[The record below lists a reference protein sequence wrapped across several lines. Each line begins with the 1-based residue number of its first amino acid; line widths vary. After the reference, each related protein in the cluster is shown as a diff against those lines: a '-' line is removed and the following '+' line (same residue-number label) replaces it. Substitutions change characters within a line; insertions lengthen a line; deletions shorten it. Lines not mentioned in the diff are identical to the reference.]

1 MKTKVALA
9 CITTL
14 VLSGCGGG
22 SSEGNE
28 GNNVTAVI
36 SEPIPTRISKKF
48 IDFDNDGV
56 PEFETL
62 YTYNSDGYVTSE
74 LTRRL
79 TSDKNLKYGNLL
91 PTHKSSELIINFDDK
106 NFPVYIEELFNGVSS
121 SKTQFTFDGSKKI
134 SNIVKGNSTYHFSYN
149 SGGNTQ
155 KIDVYNS
162 ENTIIDT
169 YTYTYN
175 QRNQLTEVQSQRLNF
190 NFGWNKDDLIRTL
203 DVSGAQRNSQ
213 FLQNRQYTYES
224 GKLKRENISST
235 IPLDNSTSIKYFAL
249 FEYIHDEKTGK
260 PIGEKR
266 IFNETAGNMD
276 NLFSYEALY
285 EVEEGVCVE
294 VGNMYAMTYKTPRKS
309 GKTTQL
315 LNNCNL

>member
-22 SSEGNE
+22 SNE
-28 GNNVTAVI
+28 GNNVTAAN
-36 SEPIPTRISKKF
+36 SEPIPTRISKKL
-48 IDFDNDGV
+48 IDFDSDGV

-79 TSDKNLKYGNLL
+79 TSNKNLKYGNLL
-91 PTHKSSELIINFDDK
+91 PTHESSELIINFDDN

-121 SKTQFTFDGSKKI
+121 SKTQFTFDDSKKI
-134 SNIVKGNSTYHFSYN
+134 SNVVEGNSTYHFSYN
-149 SGGNTQ
+149 SGGKTQ
-155 KIDVYNS
+155 NIDIYNS

-175 QRNQLTEVQSQRLNF
+175 QRNQLTEVQSQWLNF
-190 NFGWNKDDLIRTL
+190 NFGWNKDNLISTL
-203 DVSGAQRNSQ
+203 DIFGAPRNNQ
-213 FLQNRQYTYES
+213 FLQNRQFTYES
-224 GKLKRENISST
+224 GKLKRENISFS
-235 IPLDNSTSIKYFAL
+235 IPLANNTPTKYFAL
-249 FEYIHDEKTGK
+249 FEYIRDEKTGK
-260 PIGEKR
+260 LIGEKR
-266 IFNETAGNMD
+266 IFNDTEGNID
-276 NLFSYEALY
+276 SLLSYEALY

-294 VGNMYAMTYKTPRKS
+294 VGSMYAMTYKTPRKS